1 MVRCKFVLH
10 IDLAR
15 RIPSGSLSAAAL
27 RSQTSLLGP
36 AASRIPLSLAVAAAA
51 SGVDVDSSPRRRLTS
66 AADVVAVDHVARSSS
81 LENDE
86 EFFDQEGSPSPPSS
100 IPETETRL

>member
-1 MVRCKFVLH
+1 MKVCKFVLH

-36 AASRIPLSLAVAAAA
+36 AASRIPLSLAAAA